1 MTSTAN
7 AMTNPGMRAV
17 NERATP
23 SGTASG
29 ILMTQFFFT
38 QRRYSCTARMDIRIA
53 VNIPDVDR
61 RVKLSPPTVQ
71 PPIVVFPVT
80 AEITPLE

>member
-1 MTSTAN
+1 
-7 AMTNPGMRAV
+7 
-17 NERATP
+17 
-23 SGTASG
+23 
-29 ILMTQFFFT
+29 
-38 QRRYSCTARMDIRIA
+38 MDIKIA

-71 PPIVVFPVT
+71 PPIVAFPVT